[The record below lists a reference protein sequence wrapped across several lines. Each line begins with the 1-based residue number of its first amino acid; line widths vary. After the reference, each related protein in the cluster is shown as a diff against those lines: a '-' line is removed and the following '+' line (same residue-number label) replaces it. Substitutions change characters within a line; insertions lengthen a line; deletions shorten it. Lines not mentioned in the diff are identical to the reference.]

1 MQRSNIIRVVSAAA
15 LLLFVTQA
23 AMPATKEDSETK
35 KFVKKTVG
43 PPAIARSAA
52 SAGIEQGFNTPSE
65 WGQGAVG
72 FAKRFGSAFGHH
84 LVKKGIEY
92 PVAKLRHEEFGYHVS
107 DKTGFKPRLMY
118 ALTAVV
124 ITHKTTDGSKTVHT
138 AELSSAIGS
147 GLISRLWQP
156 ASTRTIAAGFGSAG
170 TTLAVDAGTNV
181 LREFWPEIRHPHSHA
196 TIRAAMLE
204 KRRALRAGIPEPKP
218 DPMKVNKTTAVPSD
232 EQDREGGN

>member
-1 MQRSNIIRVVSAAA
+1 MRAFYGTRLISAAV
-15 LLLFVTQA
+15 LLLFVTESARA
-23 AMPATKEDSETK
+23 ASKQESDTK
-35 KFVKKTVG
+35 KVVKKTVG
-43 PPAIARSAA
+43 PVAIGHAA
-52 SAGIEQGFNTPSE
+52 ANAGIEQGFNTPSE
-65 WGQGAVG
+65 WGQGAAG
-72 FAKRFGSAFGHH
+72 FAKRFASSFGHGI
-84 LVKKGIEY
+84 VKKGIEY

-107 DKTGFKPRLMY
+107 DKNGFKPRLMY

-170 TTLAVDAGTNV
+170 ITLAADAGTNV

-196 TIRAAMLE
+196 TVRAAMLE
-204 KRRALRAGIPEPKP
+204 KRRALRAGTAEPKR
-218 DPMKVNKTTAVPSD
+218 DPVDVGEAPAIPSD
-232 EQDREGGN
+232 ERDRDDK

>member
-1 MQRSNIIRVVSAAA
+1 MRSSCGARLVSAAV
-15 LLLFVTQA
+15 LLLFVTQSA
-23 AMPATKEDSETK
+23 RPADKEESDTK

-43 PPAIARSAA
+43 PVAIARSSAG
-52 SAGIEQGFNTPSE
+52 AGIEQGFDTPSE
-65 WGQGAVG
+65 WGQGALG

-84 LVKKGIEY
+84 IVKKGIEY

-107 DKTGFKPRLMY
+107 DKNGIKPRLIY

-124 ITHKTTDGSKTVHT
+124 ITHKTTDGSKTLHT

-156 ASTRTIAAGFGSAG
+156 ASTRTLAAGFGSAG
-170 TTLAVDAGTNV
+170 ITLAADAGTNV

-196 TIRAAMLE
+196 TVRAAMLE
-204 KRRALRAGIPEPKP
+204 KRKAQRTGIAPVDSVDVAETPA
-218 DPMKVNKTTAVPSD
+218 TPSD
-232 EQDREGGN
+232 ERDREEDN